1 MDPFST
7 LPHELLSSISE
18 DAADWVGL
26 DSLIRVSPRIAALF
40 TPEGGS
46 DQAHSD
52 AIYLVENILRT
63 NPMMSHQLHRFFR
76 MCADLRSL
84 PFTSGCNLTLA
95 EFMAQDYS
103 SPLSPTSVTGTVL
116 RDMVRVA
123 ANIQRLACAC
133 LTTFLARTRAVQPI
147 GYGRD
152 AAGRLKGEE
161 PYPPQEAGPPSW
173 AEEYRVYRA
182 LWHLQLYSDVW
193 KVVPQIGWSLSELHL
208 YLRVS
213 DFDIPSERPERGP
226 TQDGDPTGDE
236 MRAVSEC
243 LQDICPHPNL
253 SEPLSANLDSF
264 YLRLWLELPDALS
277 LRRQD
282 PQGSDDSQASAFRS
296 FGVWSS
302 PPLPSPEEDTC
313 KPVLGQWGNTI
324 CAVQERNIGN
334 LWMMLPTYEA
344 YERPAM
350 FQTGSL
356 LDPRPLLGL
365 GLVFWDRWRLYNLG
379 LWSASPS
386 NGQTRKNCPI
396 VTGPDG
402 SQVPVDYMPRL
413 KDGRER
419 NYRWSEFAA
428 ARLAQEEQEAR
439 SSLAA

>member
-18 DAADWVGL
+18 EAADWVGL

-40 TPEGGS
+40 IPERGS
-46 DQAHSD
+46 DQAHPD

-63 NPMMSHQLHRFFR
+63 NSMMSHRLHRFFR
-76 MCADLRSL
+76 MCADLRS
-84 PFTSGCNLTLA
+84 PTFSSGCNLTLA

-103 SPLSPTSVTGTVL
+103 SPLSSTSVTGTVL

-133 LTTFLARTRAVQPI
+133 LTTFLARIRAVQPI

-152 AAGRLKGEE
+152 AAGKLKGGE
-161 PYPPQEAGPPSW
+161 PYPAQEAGPPSW

-193 KVVPQIGWSLSELHL
+193 TVVLQPGWSPSELHL
-208 YLRVS
+208 HLRVS
-213 DFDIPSERPERGP
+213 DFDVPSERAEHGP
-226 TQDGDPTGDE
+226 TQDEEPTGDE

-243 LQDICPHPNL
+243 LQDICPEPNL
-253 SEPLSANLDSF
+253 SEPLIANLESF
-264 YLRLWLELPDALS
+264 HLRFWLELPDALS

-282 PQGSDDSQASAFRS
+282 PTGSDDCQASAFRG
-296 FGVWSS
+296 FRVWSP
-302 PPLPSPEEDTC
+302 PPLPPSDEDKC
-313 KPVLGQWGNTI
+313 KPVLGQWANTI
-324 CAVQERNIGN
+324 PAMQERNIGN
-334 LWMMLPTYEA
+334 LWFMLPTYEA
-344 YERPAM
+344 YGRPAM

-379 LWSASPS
+379 LWS
-386 NGQTRKNCPI
+386 R
-396 VTGPDG
+396 
-402 SQVPVDYMPRL
+402 
-413 KDGRER
+413 
-419 NYRWSEFAA
+419 
-428 ARLAQEEQEAR
+428 
-439 SSLAA
+439 